1 MHLTTWQAI
10 ILGIVQGIGEFL
22 PISSSAHLIIVRD
35 LLGIPDPGL
44 AYDVFLH
51 GATLLATLA
60 VLGYALYIDIK
71 KHPKVLWLIL
81 IGIIPAGVIGVLFK
95 DTIENLIRENLLI
108 IALSLIIWS
117 ILMLIADERWQDKKM
132 EELSPLGAFVIG
144 IFQAFAL
151 IPGTSRSGSTIV
163 GASFM
168 GLSRDEAFRFSFY
181 LSIPT
186 VGGAFLLAL
195 KDLVSSGE
203 AITSAFWIGASVSF
217 VVGVISLILLRNIIK
232 KFGLRPFA
240 IYRSALGIFLIV
252 YYFVKMH

>member
-1 MHLTTWQAI
+1 MHITTWQAI
-10 ILGIVQGIGEFL
+10 LLGVVQGIGEFL

-51 GATLLATLA
+51 GATLLATVL
-60 VLGYALYIDIK
+60 VLGYPLYKDIK
-71 KHPKVLWLIL
+71 RNPKVLWLIV
-81 IGIIPAGVIGVLFK
+81 IGIIPAGVLGILLK

-108 IALSLIIWS
+108 ISLSLILWS
-117 ILMLIADERWQDKKM
+117 ILMLIADERWQNGKM
-132 EELSPLGAFVIG
+132 EHLTWLKALIIG
-144 IFQAFAL
+144 FFQSFAL

-163 GASFM
+163 GASLM

-195 KDLVSSGE
+195 KDLFSSGQP
-203 AITSAFWIGASVSF
+203 ITGAFWVGATVSF
-217 VVGVISLILLRNIIK
+217 FVGTLSLILLRNLINR
-232 KFGLRPFA
+232 FGLKPFA
-240 IYRSALGIFLIV
+240 IYRSALGIFLII
-252 YYFVKMH
+252 YYFVHMM